1 MGYVEGQHPR
11 DNKGR
16 WKRKGSSSGSSGSGS
31 GKELAIPGSK
41 ELAVSGSKSAKS
53 GKGAKL
59 PGTGRVT
66 LRAGLSSVT
75 VGYGRTVPVIPGKVR
90 LHVGVF
96 ARLEKDSSGPNF
108 LEKRFDKALDKIA
121 TKLPKGKVG
130 EAVGDVL
137 KGKKTDIG
145 GVTVGTGK
153 RRRVNPQI
161 RVASKKAS
169 TAGRKVRQPRQ
180 PRQRR
185 AK

>member
-16 WKRKGSSSGSSGSGS
+16 WRRKGSSPGSSGSSGSSGSGS
-31 GKELAIPGSK
+31 GKELAVPGS
-41 ELAVSGSKSAKS
+41 
-53 GKGAKL
+53 KGAKL

-75 VGYGRTVPVIPGKVR
+75 VGYGRTVPIIPGKVR

-96 ARLEKDSSGPNF
+96 GRLEKDSSGPNF

-121 TKLPKGKVG
+121 SKLPKGQIG
-130 EAVGDVL
+130 DAVGDVL

-161 RVASKKAS
+161 RVTNKKAK